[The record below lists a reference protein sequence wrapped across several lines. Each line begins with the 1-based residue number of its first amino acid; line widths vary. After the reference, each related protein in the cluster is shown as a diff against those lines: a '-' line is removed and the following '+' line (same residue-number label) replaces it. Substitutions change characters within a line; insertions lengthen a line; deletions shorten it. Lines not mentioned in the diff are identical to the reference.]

1 MTTTTDVQE
10 HVTGEVCPGCES
22 EVLIVSGVVDELCL
36 QCDCGEAMALAP
48 HNPQLAHAA

>member
-1 MTTTTDVQE
+1 MTTPTDVQE

-22 EVLIVSGVVDELCL
+22 EVVAVSGALDEMRL

-48 HNPQLAHAA
+48 RDPHLAHAA